1 MKKGIKSRI
10 SAILSLDKIYYSHWD
25 SADAVD
31 TFSQKYALDDRSRTF
46 ALEIIFGVLKNLKFL
61 DYILKNF
68 LATGKY
74 PSKKCAMAIR
84 AGAFQIAFMNVPDY
98 AAVFSTVEAL
108 KSLKRHKREI
118 SLANAVLRKFA
129 EKWKDV
135 KFPDDSVKKL
145 SLKYSHPE
153 WLVKRWLGRFGEDF
167 TEKFLAANNENP
179 PKYFRINIL
188 KISPKNFIAQM
199 ERESYSFQRTIFSE
213 YFELRDRISAANFKP
228 FREGLV
234 SVQDCAFAIP
244 VKVLSPCADE
254 RILEI
259 GAAPGGKTAQ
269 IAEILQGDVE
279 NFFAIDIIH
288 KRNNLI
294 VQNFRRLGI
303 NIPNIITGN
312 GKKSPFRNG
321 MFHKILIDAPC
332 SSLGVLRRHPEIRW
346 RRHERDLKKFAKIQ
360 MRMIYEA
367 SRLLKSGGMLVFS
380 TCTTEPEEN
389 EYAVK
394 TIIALGMKI
403 LKIQNSTIPEK
414 FLGDGG
420 RVIRTFPHRD
430 NLDGSF
436 TVVARK

>member
-1 MKKGIKSRI
+1 M
-10 SAILSLDKIYYSHWD
+10 
-25 SADAVD
+25 
-31 TFSQKYALDDRSRTF
+31 
-46 ALEIIFGVLKNLKFL
+46 
-61 DYILKNF
+61 
-68 LATGKY
+68 
-74 PSKKCAMAIR
+74 
-84 AGAFQIAFMNVPDY
+84 
-98 AAVFSTVEAL
+98 
-108 KSLKRHKREI
+108 
-118 SLANAVLRKFA
+118 
-129 EKWKDV
+129 
-135 KFPDDSVKKL
+135 
-145 SLKYSHPE
+145 
-153 WLVKRWLGRFGEDF
+153 
-167 TEKFLAANNENP
+167 
-179 PKYFRINIL
+179 
-188 KISPKNFIAQM
+188 
-199 ERESYSFQRTIFSE
+199 
-213 YFELRDRISAANFKP
+213 
-228 FREGLV
+228 

-244 VKVLSPCADE
+244 VKVLSPYADE
-254 RILEI
+254 KILEI

-346 RRHERDLKKFAKIQ
+346 RRRERDLKKFAKIQ

-380 TCTTEPEEN
+380 TCTTEPDEN

-394 TIIALGMKI
+394 TISALEMKI
-403 LKIQNSTIPEK
+403 LKIHDSTIPEK